1 MNVKNLMAELER
13 RHPGENEYLQAVR
26 EVLTTVE
33 EAYNQ
38 HPEFEANRI
47 AERIV
52 EPDRQFTFK
61 VVWVECGRTFH
72 LLFVGDE
79 REFLLVWGKYF
90 IEKCG
95 ICFVGRGACC
105 DQCNGLFRAGKG
117 RQRRRAVG
125 VDRRLVRD
133 GHFYL

>member
-61 VVWVECGRTFH
+61 VVWVDDNNG
-72 LLFVGDE
+72 LGAVGY
-79 REFLLVWGKYF
+79 FLLNIVDIRIPLRLLIADIMHGLATGQSDTSGPQ
-90 IEKCG
+90 G
-95 ICFVGRGACC
+95 IVGGG
-105 DQCNGLFRAGKG
+105 D
-117 RQRRRAVG
+117 
-125 VDRRLVRD
+125 
-133 GHFYL
+133 